1 MNEESSNGSKI
12 RFLMHPK
19 SHSRPIIMNKFLVK
33 EKGSIQYDSP
43 PHIKEINQLPI
54 HDLALI
60 VTFPAFS

>member
-43 PHIKEINQLPI
+43 PHILKGDKSTI
-54 HDLALI
+54 HDFALI